1 MKQLAQTLLDE
12 YPNQEVVIFFN
23 PYFVDGLIE
32 IGTFT
37 DADTLANSIFEMKQE
52 LAITEV
58 LDINWFDVFPKME
71 NLGMETFDQDWI
83 DAVCDDALYVLT
95 VMTINGPIKVV
106 GTLTDFSKQL
116 GKRVDSAE
124 ELQETVSDSQDAL
137 EAFMIDE
144 YLWSVGEIT
153 VKPIERVPDDVSFV
167 L

>member
-1 MKQLAQTLLDE
+1 MKKLAQALLDE

-37 DADTLANSIFEMKQE
+37 DADTLANAIFEMKQD

-58 LDINWFDVFPKME
+58 LDINWFDVFPKID
-71 NLGMETFDQDWI
+71 NPGMETFDQDWI

-116 GKRVDSAE
+116 GERFDSAD
-124 ELQETVSDSQDAL
+124 ELQKAIIESPDCLETL
-137 EAFMIDE
+137 MIDE
-144 YLWSVGEIT
+144 WSVGEIT

>member
-1 MKQLAQTLLDE
+1 MKKLAQALLDE

-23 PYFVDGLIE
+23 PYFVDSLIQ

-37 DADTLANSIFEMKQE
+37 DADTLAEAIFEMKQD

-71 NLGMETFDQDWI
+71 NPDKETFDQDWTRAI
-83 DAVCDDALYVLT
+83 CDDDLYVLT
-95 VMTINGPIKVV
+95 VMTIDDPIKVV

-116 GKRVDSAE
+116 GKRFDSPE
-124 ELQETVSDSQDAL
+124 ELQETVSESSDAL
-137 EAFMIDE
+137 EALMIDE
-144 YLWSVGEIT
+144 WSVGEIT
-153 VKPIERVPDDVSFV
+153 VKAIDRVPDDVSFV

>member
-1 MKQLAQTLLDE
+1 MKQLAQALLDQ

-23 PYFVDGLIE
+23 PYFVDGLIQ

-37 DADTLANSIFEMKQE
+37 DADTLAEAILDMKQD

-71 NLGMETFDQDWI
+71 NPGMETFDQDWI

-106 GTLTDFSKQL
+106 GTLTDFSKKL
-116 GKRVDSAE
+116 GKRFDSAT
-124 ELQETVSDSQDAL
+124 ELQNAISESPDCL
-137 EAFMIDE
+137 EALMIDE
-144 YLWSVGEIT
+144 WSVGEIT
-153 VKPIERVPDDVSFV
+153 VKPIDRVPDDVSFV

>member
-1 MKQLAQTLLDE
+1 MKKLAQALLDE

-23 PYFVDGLIE
+23 PYFVDGLIQ

-37 DADTLANSIFEMKQE
+37 DADTLAEAIFEMKQD

-71 NLGMETFDQDWI
+71 NVGMETFDQDWI

-95 VMTINGPIKVV
+95 VMTINSPIKIV

-116 GKRVDSAE
+116 GERFESPE
-124 ELQETVSDSQDAL
+124 ELQNTISESPDYL
-137 EAFMIDE
+137 EALMIDE
-144 YLWSVGEIT
+144 WSVGEIT
-153 VKPIERVPDDVSFV
+153 VKPIDRVPDDVSFV

>member
-1 MKQLAQTLLDE
+1 MKKLAQALLDE

-71 NLGMETFDQDWI
+71 NLGMETFDQNWI

-137 EAFMIDE
+137 EALMIDE

>member
-1 MKQLAQTLLDE
+1 MKKLAQALLDE

-32 IGTFT
+32 IGSFT
-37 DADTLANSIFEMKQE
+37 DADILANAIFEMKQE

-71 NLGMETFDQDWI
+71 NVGMETFDQDWI
-83 DAVCDDALYVLT
+83 DAVCDDALYALT

-106 GTLTDFSKQL
+106 GTLTDFSKEL
-116 GKRVDSAE
+116 GIRFDSAE
-124 ELQETVSDSQDAL
+124 ELAQTISESSDVL
-137 EAFMIDE
+137 EALMIDE
-144 YLWSVGEIT
+144 WSVGEIT
-153 VKPIERVPDDVSFV
+153 VEPIDCVPDDVSFV

>member
-1 MKQLAQTLLDE
+1 MKQLAQALLDE

-23 PYFVDGLIE
+23 PYFVDGLIQ

-37 DADTLANSIFEMKQE
+37 DADTLAEAIFEMKQD

-58 LDINWFDVFPKME
+58 LDINWFDVFPKIE
-71 NLGMETFDQDWI
+71 NPGMKTFDQDWI
-83 DAVCDDALYVLT
+83 DTVCDDDLYVLT

-116 GKRVDSAE
+116 GKRFDSAE
-124 ELQETVSDSQDAL
+124 ELQETVSESPDCL
-137 EAFMIDE
+137 EALMINE
-144 YLWSVGEIT
+144 WSVGEIT
-153 VKPIERVPDDVSFV
+153 VKPIDRVPDDVSFV

>member
-1 MKQLAQTLLDE
+1 MKKLAQALLDE

-37 DADTLANSIFEMKQE
+37 DADTLANAIFEMKQE

-71 NLGMETFDQDWI
+71 NLGMATFDQDWI
-83 DAVCDDALYVLT
+83 DAVCDDDLYVLT

-116 GKRVDSAE
+116 SKRFDSAE
-124 ELQETVSDSQDAL
+124 ELQNAVSESPDYL
-137 EAFMIDE
+137 EALMIDE
-144 YLWSVGEIT
+144 WGVGEIT
-153 VKPIERVPDDVSFV
+153 VKPIDRVPDDVSFV

>member
-1 MKQLAQTLLDE
+1 MKKLAQALLDE

-95 VMTINGPIKVV
+95 IMTINGPIKVV
-106 GTLTDFSKQL
+106 GTLTDFLKQL

-137 EAFMIDE
+137 EALMIDE

>member
-1 MKQLAQTLLDE
+1 MKKLAQALLDE

-32 IGTFT
+32 IGTFA

-83 DAVCDDALYVLT
+83 DAVCDDAL
-95 VMTINGPIKVV
+95 
-106 GTLTDFSKQL
+106 
-116 GKRVDSAE
+116 
-124 ELQETVSDSQDAL
+124 
-137 EAFMIDE
+137 
-144 YLWSVGEIT
+144 
-153 VKPIERVPDDVSFV
+153 
-167 L
+167 

>member
-1 MKQLAQTLLDE
+1 MKKLAQALLDE

-37 DADTLANSIFEMKQE
+37 DADTLANAIFEMKQE

-71 NLGMETFDQDWI
+71 NVGMETFDQDWI

-116 GKRVDSAE
+116 GKRFDSAE
-124 ELQETVSDSQDAL
+124 ELQEAVSESPEAL
-137 EAFMIDE
+137 EALMIDE
-144 YLWSVGEIT
+144 WSIGEIT
-153 VKPIERVPDDVSFV
+153 VKPIDRVPDDVSFV

>member
-1 MKQLAQTLLDE
+1 MKQLAQALLDE

-23 PYFVDGLIE
+23 PYFVDGLIQ

-37 DADTLANSIFEMKQE
+37 DADTLANAIFEMKQD

-58 LDINWFDVFPKME
+58 LDIDWFDVFPKME

-83 DAVCDDALYVLT
+83 DAICDDALYVLT
-95 VMTINGPIKVV
+95 VMTINSPIKIV

-116 GKRVDSAE
+116 GERFESPE
-124 ELQETVSDSQDAL
+124 ELQNTISESPDYL
-137 EAFMIDE
+137 EALMIDE
-144 YLWSVGEIT
+144 WSVGEIT
-153 VKPIERVPDDVSFV
+153 VKPIDRVPDDVSFV

>member
-1 MKQLAQTLLDE
+1 MKQLAQALLDQ

-32 IGTFT
+32 IGSFT
-37 DADTLANSIFEMKQE
+37 DADTLANAIFEMKQD

-116 GKRVDSAE
+116 SKRFDSAE
-124 ELQETVSDSQDAL
+124 ELAQAVSESSNAL
-137 EAFMIDE
+137 EALMIDE
-144 YLWSVGEIT
+144 WSVGEIT
-153 VKPIERVPDDVSFV
+153 VKPIDRVPDDVSFV

>member
-1 MKQLAQTLLDE
+1 MKQLAQALLDE

-23 PYFVDGLIE
+23 PYFVNGLIE

-37 DADTLANSIFEMKQE
+37 DADTLAEAILNMKQD

-58 LDINWFDVFPKME
+58 LDINWFDVFPKIE
-71 NLGMETFDQDWI
+71 NPGMESFDQDWI
-83 DAVCDDALYVLT
+83 DSICDDNLYVLT

-116 GKRVDSAE
+116 GKRFDSAE
-124 ELQETVSDSQDAL
+124 ELAQAVSDSSDAL
-137 EAFMIDE
+137 ETLMIDE
-144 YLWSVGEIT
+144 WSVGEIT
-153 VKPIERVPDDVSFV
+153 VKPIDRVPDDVSFV

>member
-23 PYFVDGLIE
+23 PYFVDGLIQ

-37 DADTLANSIFEMKQE
+37 DADTLANTIFEMKQD

-83 DAVCDDALYVLT
+83 DAVCDDAL
-95 VMTINGPIKVV
+95 
-106 GTLTDFSKQL
+106 Q
-116 GKRVDSAE
+116 
-124 ELQETVSDSQDAL
+124 
-137 EAFMIDE
+137 
-144 YLWSVGEIT
+144 
-153 VKPIERVPDDVSFV
+153 
-167 L
+167 

>member
-1 MKQLAQTLLDE
+1 MKKLAQALLDE

-37 DADTLANSIFEMKQE
+37 DADTLANSIFEMKQD

-58 LDINWFDVFPKME
+58 LDIDWFDVFPKME

-83 DAVCDDALYVLT
+83 DAVCDDALYVLI

-116 GKRVDSAE
+116 DKRFDSAE
-124 ELQETVSDSQDAL
+124 ELAQAISESSNAL
-137 EAFMIDE
+137 EALMIDE
-144 YLWSVGEIT
+144 WSVGEIT
-153 VKPIERVPDDVSFV
+153 VKPIDRVPDDVSFV

>member
-1 MKQLAQTLLDE
+1 MKALAQHLLDE

-23 PYFVDGLIE
+23 PYFVDGLIQ

-37 DADTLANSIFEMKQE
+37 DADTLANAIFEMKQD

-58 LDINWFDVFPKME
+58 LDIDWFDVFPKME
-71 NLGMETFDQDWI
+71 NLGKETVDQDWI
-83 DAVCDDALYVLT
+83 NAVYDDDLYVLT

-116 GKRVDSAE
+116 DKRFDSAE
-124 ELQETVSDSQDAL
+124 ELQETVSESPDCL
-137 EAFMIDE
+137 EALMIDE
-144 YLWSVGEIT
+144 WGVGEIT
-153 VKPIERVPDDVSFV
+153 VKPIDRVPDDVSFV